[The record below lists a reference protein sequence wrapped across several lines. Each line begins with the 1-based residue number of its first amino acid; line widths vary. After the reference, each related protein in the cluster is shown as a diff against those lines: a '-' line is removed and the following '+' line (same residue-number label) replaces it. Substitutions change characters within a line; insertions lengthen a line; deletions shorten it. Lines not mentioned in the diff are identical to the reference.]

1 MLVENPLHAAY
12 KNDLERLLEQKV
24 NALLRPGKDYARMTR
39 IAGEAS
45 ALLYALGR
53 PAELMKLDPEQTP

>member
-12 KNDLERLLEQKV
+12 KNDLERELEKRIE
-24 NALLRPGKDYARMTR
+24 ALIRGNKDHARMMR
-39 IAGEAS
+39 LSGEAN
-45 ALLYALGR
+45 AFKYALGR